1 MEPVQPE
8 VEPVELKPEEKE
20 FNDTPTKVAVTYKT
34 EDKKEEITPEMPE
47 RVEPVSTESSS
58 GLADAPRRSRR
69 QGATSTKKKKNQK
82 LKVA

>member
-1 MEPVQPE
+1 MSLNP
-8 VEPVELKPEEKE
+8 KKKE

-34 EDKKEEITPEMPE
+34 EDKKEGITPGMPE

-69 QGATSTKKKKNQK
+69 QVQHQLRKKEKN